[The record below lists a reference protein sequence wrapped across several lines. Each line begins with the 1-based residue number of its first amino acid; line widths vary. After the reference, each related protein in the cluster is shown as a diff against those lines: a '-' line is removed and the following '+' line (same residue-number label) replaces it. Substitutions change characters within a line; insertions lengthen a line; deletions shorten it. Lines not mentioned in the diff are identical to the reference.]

1 MIPVMTNVDKSG
13 RESLDVISLEFKDRV
28 IYLIDEITSA
38 GATETIS
45 QLHQLDKSRGE
56 ITLYINSPGGSLTAG
71 LAIVDAI
78 RLCRNSVSTVATG
91 IAASTAAIILAC
103 GEPGKRFI
111 TENCDIMI
119 KQPGGDSRGQAS
131 DILIYRDHI
140 IDTRSKINRLLSAA
154 TGKCVEEIAADTER
168 ETWFTSSGA
177 VQYGIADAVMAKN
190 DI

>member
-28 IYLIDEITSA
+28 IYLIDEITS
-38 GATETIS
+38 GSATETIS

-154 TGKCVEEIAADTER
+154 TGKCVEKIAADTER